1 MSWLCKR
8 CSDHLPTRSD
18 ILKHYR
24 LHHGTFSH
32 SNLLPCIYLECPCS
46 FKTWSGLHSH
56 LSRCHVESQTQR
68 PEIVLSFT
76 CLVCRT
82 QGFPTE
88 REYFAHVGHHLKS
101 NETVECVFE
110 GCDFQ
115 TNIYGTFT
123 AHKHRKHT
131 PHILSD
137 FKGAVILEKPNEEPT
152 FEPDNTGATD
162 ENMDEGSGEGTSSGA
177 HSVEKD
183 DRHLIV
189 DHIASFLLKLESVHN
204 VSNRCIDELI
214 DEMQFMSSASI
225 PIIRDV
231 VESHLKKN
239 NCVIDSTVVTS
250 LFEELNESS
259 PISMAFDKAGPLSSA
274 FKRRRYFLQRF
285 NVVEPVEYI
294 LDPNENKSFQ
304 YVPILESLKQI
315 LNNEDIREK
324 FLTDDGHTSIP
335 AQYRSFRD
343 SAIYRGSDFYSE
355 EQRICIFLYVDD
367 FEVCNPLGTSRRKH
381 KITAVYWIL
390 GNIQSC
396 FRSTLTSVYL
406 ALLCKANDI
415 KRFGYAEVLKPLLDD
430 IAILE
435 QDGILIPVL
444 GKTVKG
450 TVYCVVADNLGAHS
464 VAGLVES
471 FSGPY
476 ICRFCLGE
484 HVDFQ
489 EKEVRSGAFHIRT
502 KEDYSVHVKALQ
514 ANPALH
520 HCFGVKRPC
529 PLTEK
534 LSHFHMVEGYP
545 PDILHDLFEGIIP
558 MELALC
564 FRDFIAKKYITLDEL
579 NNKIKSFPY
588 KWGDKTD
595 SPQSIPIA
603 FSTRKSIGGNAHENW
618 TLIRLLP
625 LMIGH
630 KIPLND
636 PAWNVIMCLKDIV
649 ELVVAPTQTEAS
661 LSYLD
666 AKISEHRLRLLSAF
680 PQVKLIPK
688 HHFLEHYPTLI
699 KEFGPLIALW
709 TMRFEGKHRYFKQ
722 IVRHTGNFKNV
733 LFSLATKHQL
743 MIAHHLH
750 ATTTVPTFSTARV
763 SQVPV
768 AVLHTNVHNAIRRV
782 SPGQTTVHLS
792 NTVSV
797 YGTTYSK
804 GMILAY
810 GSTAGLP
817 DFIEV
822 LQIVILRDKV
832 HFIAKVSISWYDEHF
847 QAFELESTELVVFV
861 EQKDLTDVCP
871 HSDYKVAGRHM
882 VTLKRHICLE

>member
-1 MSWLCKR
+1 
-8 CSDHLPTRSD
+8 
-18 ILKHYR
+18 
-24 LHHGTFSH
+24 
-32 SNLLPCIYLECPCS
+32 
-46 FKTWSGLHSH
+46 
-56 LSRCHVESQTQR
+56 VESQTQR
-68 PEIVLSFT
+68 PEVVLSFK

-101 NETVECVFE
+101 NETVECAFE

-137 FKGAVILEKPNEEPT
+137 FKRGVLLEKPIEEPIL
-152 FEPDNTGATD
+152 EPDNTVVTHD
-162 ENMDEGSGEGTSSGA
+162 EDMDEGSGEGTSSGA

-214 DEMQFMSSASI
+214 DEMQFLSSASI
-225 PIIRDV
+225 PIIRDI

-239 NCVIDSTVVTS
+239 NCVIDSTV
-250 LFEELNESS
+250 
-259 PISMAFDKAGPLSSA
+259 IAGPLSSA
-274 FKRRRYFLQRF
+274 FKRRMYFLQRF
-285 NVVEPVEYI
+285 NVVQPVEYI
-294 LDPNENKSFQ
+294 LDPNENTSFQ

-324 FLTDDGHTSIP
+324 FLADNGHTSIP
-335 AQYRSFRD
+335 GQYRSFHD
-343 SAIYRGSDFYSE
+343 GAIYRESDFYSE
-355 EQRICIFLYVDD
+355 EQRISIFLYIDD

-381 KITAVYWIL
+381 KITGVYWIL

-406 ALLCKANDI
+406 ALLCKATDI

-430 IAILE
+430 IAKLE
-435 QDGILIPVL
+435 QDGILVPVL
-444 GKTVKG
+444 GKIVKG

-476 ICRFCLGE
+476 ICRFCLGA
-484 HVDFQ
+484 HIDFQ
-489 EKEVRSGAFHIRT
+489 EKEVRSDAFQNRT
-502 KEDYSVHVKALQ
+502 KEDYSVHVKTLQ
-514 ANPALH
+514 ANPSLS

-529 PLTEK
+529 PLTKK

-545 PDILHDLFEGIIP
+545 LDILHDLFEGIIP

-564 FRDFIAKKYITLDEL
+564 FSDFIAKKYITLDEL
-579 NNKIKSFPY
+579 NNTIKSFPY

-595 SPQSIPIA
+595 RPQPITTA
-603 FSTRKSIGGNAHENW
+603 FHTRKSIGGNAHENW

-630 KIPLND
+630 KITLND

-666 AKISEHRLRLLSAF
+666 TKISEHRLRLLAAF

-699 KEFGPLIALW
+699 KVFEPVIAFW
-709 TMRFEGKHRYFKQ
+709 TMRFEGKHSYFKQ
-722 IVRHTGNFKNV
+722 VVRHTGNFKNV

-743 MIAHHLH
+743 MIAHHQQEFLQ
-750 ATTTVPTFSTARV
+750 VRLLYIFPTLCQF
-763 SQVPV
+763 
-768 AVLHTNVHNAIRRV
+768 
-782 SPGQTTVHLS
+782 
-792 NTVSV
+792 
-797 YGTTYSK
+797 
-804 GMILAY
+804 M
-810 GSTAGLP
+810 
-817 DFIEV
+817 E
-822 LQIVILRDKV
+822 LR
-832 HFIAKVSISWYDEHF
+832 
-847 QAFELESTELVVFV
+847 
-861 EQKDLTDVCP
+861 
-871 HSDYKVAGRHM
+871 
-882 VTLKRHICLE
+882 TLKA